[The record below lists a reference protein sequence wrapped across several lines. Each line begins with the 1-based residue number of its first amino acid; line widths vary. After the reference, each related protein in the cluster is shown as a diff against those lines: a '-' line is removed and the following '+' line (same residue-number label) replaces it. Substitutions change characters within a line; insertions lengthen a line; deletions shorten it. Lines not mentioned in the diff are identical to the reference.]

1 MMKKIKDGKLAVLY
15 SPGFGA
21 GWYTWHGIEELLFDP
36 VLVDMVL
43 DNAGELAMRNYC
55 EETYGTDNYYGGLE
69 DLTVAFVDTGDKFR
83 IEEYDGAESVMCM
96 NDYRWFEA

>member
-1 MMKKIKDGKLAVLY
+1 MKKIKDGRLCVLY
-15 SPGFGA
+15 SPGYGA
-21 GWYTWHGIEELLFDP
+21 GWYTWHGVEELVFDP

-43 DNAGELAMRNYC
+43 DDADPEDIIDYC
-55 EETYGTDNYYGGLE
+55 KETYGTDNYYGGAE

-96 NDYRWFEA
+96 NDYQWFEA